1 MKIKASM
8 DAETGISY
16 LWTQIWHQH
25 SNVQELVH
33 EKSFTLMGPE
43 GPDWGK
49 TIIKYQIL
57 AGFQI

>member
-1 MKIKASM
+1 M

-16 LWTQIWHQH
+16 LWAKNWHQH